1 MKEKQKKARS
11 SAREQE
17 SEAKR
22 ILKVKRDE
30 KGRSKRHASDRDR
43 HASDRDRH
51 ASDRD
56 RGRDKRNQTTEKMSK
71 SQVRKHK

>member
-43 HASDRDRH
+43 HASDRDR
-51 ASDRD
+51 
-56 RGRDKRNQTTEKMSK
+56 GRDKRNQTTEKMSK

>member
-43 HASDRDRH
+43 
-51 ASDRD
+51 
-56 RGRDKRNQTTEKMSK
+56 GRDKRNQTTEKMSK

>member
-11 SAREQE
+11 SAKEQE

-43 HASDRDRH
+43 HASDRDR
-51 ASDRD
+51 
-56 RGRDKRNQTTEKMSK
+56 GRDKRNQTTEKMSK